1 MNKMSPFGLLISY
14 EEALAV
20 ISEHVKPIDRTEDVH
35 IGEAVGRVLAV
46 DLVTEVDVPGFDR
59 ASMDGYAVRAG
70 DTFEAS
76 STRPRVLRIVEAIQA
91 GETASKSVRKG
102 ECIQIST
109 GCPIPKGADAVVM
122 VEYAERTDGDVSVKR
137 PVYPKA
143 NIAPRGEDIKKGEI
157 ILKKGE
163 LLTPA
168 RVGVLAALGKKM
180 VRVYAKPRVAILPT
194 GDEVREPGAKLEKGQ
209 IYDVNSYTLMSVASV
224 NGAVAAKFE
233 PVPDTVEDLKEAIRR
248 ALDYDLVVFSGGSS
262 VGERDLL
269 YRVAQ
274 DLGTVFFH
282 GVQIKPGKPTLFATV
297 EGRPVFGMPGYPTSC
312 LSNAYLFL
320 VPAIRKMAGLPE
332 KLQRKVVAKLAKR
345 IVSASGRKQ
354 FLTVKLREGLAYPVF
369 KESGD
374 ITSMAGAD
382 GYLILPANLDVLEE
396 GEEVEVVLF
405 D

>member
-20 ISEHVKPIDRTEDVH
+20 ISEHVKPIDRTEEVH

-46 DLVTEVDVPGFDR
+46 DLVAEVDVPGFDR
-59 ASMDGYAVRAG
+59 AAMDGYAVRAD

-102 ECIQIST
+102 ECIQVST

-163 LLTPA
+163 PLTPA
-168 RVGVLAALGKKM
+168 RVGVLAALGKEM

-194 GDEVREPGAKLEKGQ
+194 GNEVREPGAKLEKGQ
-209 IYDVNSYTLMSVASV
+209 IYDVNSYTLMSIVSM

-233 PVPDTVEDLKEAIRR
+233 PVPDTVEDLKEAIKR
-248 ALDYDLVVFSGGSS
+248 AQDYDIVVFSGGSS

-282 GVQIKPGKPTLFATV
+282 GVQIKPGKPTLFAAV
-297 EGRPVFGMPGYPTSC
+297 EGTPVFGMPGYPTSC
-312 LSNAYLFL
+312 LSNAYLL
-320 VPAIRKMAGLPE
+320 LAPALRKMARLPVRLE
-332 KLQRKVVAKLAKR
+332 RRIKVRLAQR
-345 IVSASGRKQ
+345 IVSSSGRKQ

-382 GYLILPANLDVLEE
+382 GYLMLPANLDVLEE
-396 GEEVEVVLF
+396 GQEVEVILF